1 MEFEGQSMAGTVTQ
15 DRGGVDALAGVQT
28 LPQLLRRRVRLTPGA
43 AAYRHF
49 DTVAGRWVG
58 YSWQEIDAEF
68 ERWRRALAAEGLA
81 PGERVAILMPNG
93 IEHIAMDQAALS
105 RGLVPVPMH
114 AVDNPDSIAY
124 ILQDSQASLLFV
136 DSEERWQAIMAT
148 GNPVGNLKRV
158 VCANLPG
165 ASGLAATD
173 SRIVA
178 LGRWLESGS
187 AVPAAMHDV
196 EVRPGDLAAIVYTSG
211 TTGRPKG
218 VMLSHENIVAN
229 VKAIHRRIAASQDDL
244 FLSFLPLSHTFE
256 RTGGYYYPIAAGAC
270 VAYARSVQLLSED
283 LKQVRPTV
291 LVSVPRI
298 YERIH
303 ALIMQKRAAAGRVQR
318 ALFDLTLAVGG
329 RRFDARQRA
338 NRNMPLLDRLA
349 WPILKRL
356 VADKVLAQFGG
367 RLHVAVSGG
376 APIAETVIR
385 MFLSCGIEVL
395 QGYGMTETS
404 PVVAVNTVEEN
415 DPRSVG
421 RPLDGVEVRIGK
433 DQELLVRG
441 PSVMLG
447 YWHKPEE
454 TSRVKDAD
462 GWLHTGDQARIEEG
476 RIVITGRIKDILVTS
491 TGEKIA
497 PVDIETAILADP
509 LFEQAMV
516 IGEGRPFLAALVV
529 LNPKAWEHEKRRL
542 AASGQAGPQ
551 AEAGALLGRIADAVK
566 SYPAYATP
574 RAVWWTLDPWTI
586 GAGLLT
592 PTLKNKR
599 TALEHRFAAEIE
611 QIYLHRPPIG
621 SRLPTTPA
629 AASDTPPGQ
638 VGTGPG

>member
-1 MEFEGQSMAGTVTQ
+1 VEFEGQSMAGTVTQ
-15 DRGGVDALAGVQT
+15 DQGGVDALAGVRT
-28 LPQLLRRRVRLTPGA
+28 LPQLLHRRVRLTPGA

-49 DTVAGRWVG
+49 DAGPGRWVEH
-58 YSWQEIDAEF
+58 SWQEIDAEF
-68 ERWRRALAAEGLA
+68 ERWRRALAAEGFA

-114 AVDNPDSIAY
+114 AIDNPDSIGY

-136 DSEERWQAIMAT
+136 DSEERWQAITAT
-148 GNPVGNLKRV
+148 GNVVENLKRV

-165 ASGLAATD
+165 TSGLAATD
-173 SRIVA
+173 GRIVA

-187 AVPAAMHDV
+187 AVPTAMNDV
-196 EVRPGDLAAIVYTSG
+196 EVRPDDLAAIVYTSG

-283 LKQVRPTV
+283 LKQVQPTV

-303 ALIMQKRAAAGRVQR
+303 ALIMQRRAAAGRVQR

-329 RRFDARQRA
+329 RRFDARHRA
-338 NRNMPLLDRLA
+338 NGNTPLLDRLA
-349 WPILKRL
+349 WPVLKRL
-356 VADKVLAQFGG
+356 VADKVRAEFGG
-367 RLHVAVSGG
+367 RLRVAVSGG

-415 DPRSVG
+415 EPRSVG
-421 RPLDGVEVRIGK
+421 RPLDGIEVRIGK

-447 YWHKPEE
+447 YWHKPDE
-454 TSRVKDAD
+454 TSRVKDVD

-476 RIVITGRIKDILVTS
+476 RITITGRIKDILVTS

-529 LNPKAWEHEKRRL
+529 LNPKVWEQEKRKL
-542 AASGQAGPQ
+542 AAGGQPGSQ

-566 SYPAYATP
+566 SYPAYAAP

-611 QIYLHRPPIG
+611 QIYLRRLPIG
-621 SRLPTTPA
+621 SRSPIPPA
-629 AASDTPPGQ
+629 AASGTPSGQ
-638 VGTGPG
+638 VGGAPG